1 MHFWGAMATLTVS
14 DVDKAVQFYTQK
26 LGFEANFDNGTFVI
40 VNGSQSKFTIELASG
55 QNSGNRNS
63 PSIGIGVNSA
73 EEAMQELKNK
83 GVEFT
88 SGIIEKPPYFKLAYF
103 KDPDGNPFYVI
114 SGQLPF
120 PPASSG

>member
-103 KDPDGNPFYVI
+103 KDPDGNPF
-114 SGQLPF
+114 
-120 PPASSG
+120 